1 MQPDFVIF
9 GKSSAF
15 FSYTKFFVYFCRIK
29 KLNDKMKTNK
39 SILLS
44 ALYIFATAFI
54 IAIFFPREVM
64 FRYQFNEGKPWKYGL
79 LTAPS
84 DFPIYKDASEIEAA
98 KDSIRKKFEPYF
110 RYSSNEENIK
120 TDSWSYKKAT
130 SMRSEEVPS
139 LVLNYIDKSLQN
151 VYKKGIASTADI
163 ELMEKNNRTRIQVLT
178 NSFADIKNVSD
189 ILSVKSAYEE
199 IVSNAPKHIDQN
211 ILKECNINEYLTEN
225 LFYDA
230 ETSNRILED
239 YLQNIPLS
247 SGMVQAGE
255 RIVDRGQVVDNH
267 TYNILRS
274 LKMEHEKKS
283 GGAQRHNI
291 ILIGQFLLIFGIMTC
306 FGLYLLTF
314 YPKIFHKRKNL
325 TFILLCIL
333 GTSIMAEICVKYTSI
348 NIYILPF
355 AIVPIIVRTFFDSHT
370 ALFTH
375 LITILICSLTALF
388 PYEFLL
394 LQILT
399 GIVVMFSLKEL
410 SQRSQLFICSL
421 FVTIAYVVFY
431 LSLVL
436 YQEGNFSKIN
446 WEMMIYF
453 GINFFLLMFS
463 YVLIYILEKI
473 FGYISPIT
481 LIELSNINNPLLKK
495 LSETAPG
502 TFQHAMQVSILASEA
517 GEKVGAN
524 TQLIRTGA
532 LYHDIG
538 KMNNPAFF
546 TENQK
551 GFNPHEKLSFEQSA
565 QIIISHVTEGIKM
578 AEKERLPEAITDF
591 IRTHHGKGKTKY
603 FYNSFKNTFPDE
615 PVNDEAFTYP
625 GPNPFSKETALLMMA
640 DSVEAASRSL
650 KEYTEENIKE
660 LIDRIIN
667 SQINDGLLK
676 NAPLTFRDIETIK
689 EVFQERLKT
698 MYHTRISYPELKTNE
713 QQQK

>member
-1 MQPDFVIF
+1 
-9 GKSSAF
+9 
-15 FSYTKFFVYFCRIK
+15 
-29 KLNDKMKTNK
+29 MKTNK

-44 ALYIFATAFI
+44 ALYIFITASV
-54 IAIFFPREVM
+54 IAVFFPREVK
-64 FRYQFNEGKPWKYGL
+64 FRYQFNEGKPWRYGL

-84 DFPIYKDASEIEAA
+84 DFPIYKDISEIEAA
-98 KDSIRKKFEPYF
+98 KDSIQKKYEPYF
-110 RYSSNEENIK
+110 RYSPDEENSK
-120 TDSWSYKKAT
+120 TESWNYKRAT
-130 SMRSEEVPS
+130 LMRSEEVTPM
-139 LVLNYIDKSLQN
+139 VLSYIDKSLQN

-163 ELMEKNNRTRIQVLT
+163 ELMEKNNRTRVKVLT
-178 NSFADIKNVSD
+178 NSFSSIKNVSE

-199 IVSNAPKHIDQN
+199 IINNAPRHINQN
-211 ILKECNINEYLTEN
+211 ALKECNINEYLTEN
-225 LFYDA
+225 LYYDD
-230 ETSNRILED
+230 ETSNKILED

-255 RIVDRGQVVDNH
+255 RIVDRGQVVDKH
-267 TYNILRS
+267 TYDILRS

-291 ILIGQFLLIFGIMTC
+291 ILIGQFLLIFGIMAC

-314 YPKIFHKRKNL
+314 YPKIFYKRKNL

-333 GTSIMAEICVKYTSI
+333 GTSILTEMCVKYTSI
-348 NIYILPF
+348 NLYILPF

-375 LITILICSLTALF
+375 MITILICSLTALF
-388 PYEFLL
+388 PFEFLV
-394 LQILT
+394 LQTLT

-410 SQRSQLFICSL
+410 SQRSQLFMCSL
-421 FVTIAYVVFY
+421 FVTIAYVIFY

-436 YQEGNFSKIN
+436 YQEGDFTKIN

-481 LIELSNINNPLLKK
+481 LVELSNINSPLLKK

-502 TFQHAMQVSILASEA
+502 TFQHSMQVSILASEA
-517 GEKVGAN
+517 GEKVGAD

-538 KMNNPAFF
+538 KMKNPAFF

-551 GFNPHEKLSFEQSA
+551 GFNPHETLPFEQSA
-565 QIIISHVTEGIKM
+565 QIIISHVTDGIKM
-578 AEKERLPEAITDF
+578 ADKARLPNAITDF

-603 FYNSFKNTFPDE
+603 FYNSFKNAFPDE

-625 GPNPFSKETALLMMA
+625 GPNPYTKETALLMMA

-650 KEYTEENIKE
+650 KEYTEESIKE
-660 LIDRIIN
+660 LVERIIN
-667 SQINDGLLK
+667 GQISDGLLK
-676 NAPLTFRDIETIK
+676 NAPLTFKDIETVKDI
-689 EVFQERLKT
+689 FQQRLKT
-698 MYHTRISYPELKTNE
+698 MYHTRVSYPDVVKSETAQNE
-713 QQQK
+713 VEI